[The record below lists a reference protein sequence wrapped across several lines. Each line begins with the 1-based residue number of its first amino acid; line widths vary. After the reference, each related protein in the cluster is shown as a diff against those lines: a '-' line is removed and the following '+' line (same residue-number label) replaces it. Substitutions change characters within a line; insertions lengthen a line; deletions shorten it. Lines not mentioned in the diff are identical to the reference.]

1 MAVALK
7 ANLQSVT
14 PLFQENRTWL
24 PHTAVPAPG
33 GTARSRTWPRAGFL
47 VRSMSYFPRPPD
59 SRSRTWPRA
68 RFPLRA
74 MSYFPRSLDPRS
86 RTWSGQGGNSFI
98 FARGLKVLWTIP
110 LTSGQRRGRRGR
122 TCPRRGTPH
131 WATSC
136 RPWSP
141 GAQVDRDP
149 GGGEKLAFPM
159 LFHLFPAMSY
169 LPSPHGNRK

>member
-1 MAVALK
+1 MPLKVAFEARVAVALK

-33 GTARSRTWPRAGFL
+33 GAARSRTWPRAGFL
-47 VRSMSYFPRPPD
+47 VRTMSYFPRPSD

-68 RFPLRA
+68 GFPLRA

-98 FARGLKVLWTIP
+98 LVRVSKVLWTIP
-110 LTSGQRRGRRGR
+110 LTSGQPLGRRGR

-141 GAQVDRDP
+141 GAEVERDP
-149 GGGEKLAFPM
+149 GGEE
-159 LFHLFPAMSY
+159 
-169 LPSPHGNRK
+169 